1 MRRIP
6 PLTALRA
13 FEAAAR
19 HLSFKAAADEL
30 GLTPTAISHQVRL
43 LEEMCERP
51 LFRRWPR
58 PIVLTAAGT
67 KLFPII
73 RNGFDAFATALS
85 EVKDGT
91 IPQPLRVTTT
101 NAFASRW
108 LVPRLPLWRAAQPYI
123 DLEIIGTDDVIDLH
137 AGNADVA
144 IRYARSPPEHAI
156 FELCRDRYWPVCTP
170 KLLATGKPVLRP
182 ADLAHYPLIHVF
194 WPEWQIQPPTWQR
207 WLDMARATNP
217 EALLVDIMAGPLFR
231 EELHAIDALI
241 AGQGI
246 GIASD
251 VLVAREL
258 AAGDLIKV
266 LDLSLPGFGYYV
278 AHMADHPRRQMI
290 DAFVSWLRS
299 FA

>member
-1 MRRIP
+1 M
-6 PLTALRA
+6 RA

-51 LFRRWPR
+51 LFRRRPR
-58 PIVLTAAGT
+58 PIVLTPAGA

-73 RNGFDAFATALS
+73 RNGFDAFATALWEAKGES
-85 EVKDGT
+85 

-137 AGNADVA
+137 AGDADVA
-144 IRYARSPPEHAI
+144 IRYARSSPELAI
-156 FELCRDRYWPVCTP
+156 FELCRDRYWPVCST
-170 KLLATGKPVLRP
+170 KLLATGKPILRP

-207 WLDMARATNP
+207 WLDMARATDP
-217 EALLVDIMAGPLFR
+217 DALLVDATAGPLFR

-246 GIASD
+246 GMASD

-258 AAGDLIKV
+258 AAGELVKV
-266 LDLSLPGFGYYV
+266 LDLSLPGLGFHV
-278 AHMADHPRRQMI
+278 AHMVDHPRRQII
-290 DAFVSWLRS
+290 DAFASWLRS
-299 FA
+299 VA